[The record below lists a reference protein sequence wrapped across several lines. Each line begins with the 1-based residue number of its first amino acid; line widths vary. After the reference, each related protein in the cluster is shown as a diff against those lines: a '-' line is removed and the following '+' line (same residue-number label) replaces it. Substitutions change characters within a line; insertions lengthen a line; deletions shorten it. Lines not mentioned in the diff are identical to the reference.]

1 MDTDYDGWTLPN
13 GTWDEARMH
22 QLLASNG
29 DVVVSGTV
37 HNQGRFYGRFEHIVL
52 LSAPLHVLVER
63 LTTRTNS
70 PYGKTAEQ
78 RADVARY
85 VDAVEPLLRRGAN
98 LELDGQRATG
108 ELADVVERLLVE
120 VA

>member
-1 MDTDYDGWTLPN
+1 
-13 GTWDEARMH
+13 MH